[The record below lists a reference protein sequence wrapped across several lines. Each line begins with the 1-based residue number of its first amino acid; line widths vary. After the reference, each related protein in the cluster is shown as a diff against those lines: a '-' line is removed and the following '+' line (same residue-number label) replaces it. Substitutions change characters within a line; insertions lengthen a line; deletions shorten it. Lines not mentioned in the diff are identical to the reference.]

1 MLGHPKSNRIEKNMR
16 KIIDTQAAPKAIGPY
31 SQGVISGG
39 LIFTSGQLP
48 LSPQTGFLVKNDIE
62 KQTIQCLEN
71 MRAILLH
78 ADADMSDVVK
88 TTVYLTEMMSFS
100 VVNEIY
106 NNFFIKHGAN
116 YFPARTCIE
125 VSKLPLNAMIE
136 IEAVAVTP

>member
-1 MLGHPKSNRIEKNMR
+1 MR

-31 SQGVISGG
+31 SQGVITGG

-48 LSPQTGFLVKNDIE
+48 LSPHTGLLVKNTLE
-62 KQTIQCLEN
+62 KQTVQCLEN

-88 TTVYLTEMMSFS
+88 TTVYLTDMMSFA

-106 NNFFIKHGAN
+106 NDFFIN
-116 YFPARTCIE
+116 Y
-125 VSKLPLNAMIE
+125 
-136 IEAVAVTP
+136 

>member
-1 MLGHPKSNRIEKNMR
+1 MR
-16 KIIDTQAAPKAIGPY
+16 KIIDTQTAPKAIGPY
-31 SQGVISGG
+31 SQGIISGG
-39 LIFTSGQLP
+39 FVFTSGQLP
-48 LSPQTGFLVKNDIE
+48 LSPHTGLLVKNSLA
-62 KQTIQCLEN
+62 KQTMQCLEN

-88 TTVYLTEMMSFS
+88 TTVYITDMMSFS

-106 NNFFIKHGAN
+106 NDFFIKHGAN

-136 IEAVAVTP
+136 IEAIAVAS

>member
-1 MLGHPKSNRIEKNMR
+1 MR

-31 SQGVISGG
+31 SQGIITSG

-48 LSPQTGFLVKNDIE
+48 LIPQTGFLVKNSLE
-62 KQTIQCLEN
+62 KQTVQCLEN

-88 TTVYLTEMMSFS
+88 TTVYITDMMSFS

-106 NNFFIKHGAN
+106 NDFFIKHGAN

-136 IEAVAVTP
+136 IEAVAVAP

>member
-1 MLGHPKSNRIEKNMR
+1 MR

-48 LSPQTGFLVKNDIE
+48 LSPQTGFLVKKNIE
-62 KQTIQCLEN
+62 NQTRQCLEN

-78 ADADMSDVVK
+78 ADADVSDVVK
-88 TTVYLTEMMSFS
+88 TTVYLTEIMRFS

-106 NNFFIKHGAN
+106 NDFFIKHGAN

-136 IEAVAVTP
+136 IEAVAVAP

>member
-1 MLGHPKSNRIEKNMR
+1 MR
-16 KIIDTQAAPKAIGPY
+16 KIIETQSAPKAIGPY

-48 LSPQTGFLVKNDIE
+48 LHSLSGLMVKASIA
-62 KQTIQCLEN
+62 KQTTQCLEN

-78 ADADMSDVVK
+78 ADANMADIVK
-88 TTVYLTEMMSFS
+88 TTVYLTDMSSFS
-100 VVNEIY
+100 IVNEIY
-106 NNFFIKHGAN
+106 NDFFVKNGAN

-136 IEAVAVTP
+136 IEAVAVAP

>member
-1 MLGHPKSNRIEKNMR
+1 MR

-48 LSPQTGFLVKNDIE
+48 LSPQTGFLVKKNIE
-62 KQTIQCLEN
+62 NQTRQCLEN

-78 ADADMSDVVK
+78 ADADVSDVVK
-88 TTVYLTEMMSFS
+88 TTIYLTEIMRFS

-106 NNFFIKHGAN
+106 NDFFIKHGAN

-136 IEAVAVTP
+136 IEAVAVAP

>member
-1 MLGHPKSNRIEKNMR
+1 MR

-39 LIFTSGQLP
+39 VIYTSGQLP
-48 LSPQTGFLVKNDIE
+48 LSPHTGLLVKSDIK
-62 KQTIQCLEN
+62 KQTRQCLEN

-78 ADADMSDVVK
+78 AEADMSDVVK
-88 TTVYLTEMMSFS
+88 TTVYLTNMMSFS

-125 VSKLPLNAMIE
+125 VSKLPLNAMVE
-136 IEAVAVTP
+136 IEAVAVAP

>member
-1 MLGHPKSNRIEKNMR
+1 MR

-48 LSPQTGFLVKNDIE
+48 LSPQTGFLVKKNIE
-62 KQTIQCLEN
+62 NQTRQCLEN

-78 ADADMSDVVK
+78 ADADVSDVVK
-88 TTVYLTEMMSFS
+88 TTIYLTEIMRFS

-106 NNFFIKHGAN
+106 NDFFIKHGAN

-136 IEAVAVTP
+136 IEAIAVAP

>member
-1 MLGHPKSNRIEKNMR
+1 MR

-48 LSPQTGFLVKNDIE
+48 LSPQTGFLIKKNIE
-62 KQTIQCLEN
+62 NQTRQCLEN

-78 ADADMSDVVK
+78 ADADVSDVVK
-88 TTVYLTEMMSFS
+88 TTIYLTEIMRFS

-106 NNFFIKHGAN
+106 NDFFIKHGAN

-136 IEAVAVTP
+136 IEAVAVAP

>member
-1 MLGHPKSNRIEKNMR
+1 MR
-16 KIIDTQAAPKAIGPY
+16 KIIETQSAPKAIGPY

-48 LSPQTGFLVKNDIE
+48 LHSLSGLMVKASIE
-62 KQTIQCLEN
+62 KQTTQCLEN

-78 ADADMSDVVK
+78 ADADMADIVK
-88 TTVYLTEMMSFS
+88 TTVYLTDMSSFS
-100 VVNEIY
+100 IVNEIY
-106 NNFFIKHGAN
+106 NDFFVKNGAN

-136 IEAVAVTP
+136 IEAVAVAP

>member
-1 MLGHPKSNRIEKNMR
+1 MR

-31 SQGVISGG
+31 SQGIITSG
-39 LIFTSGQLP
+39 LIFTSGHLP
-48 LSPQTGFLVKNDIE
+48 LSPQTGFLVKNSLE
-62 KQTIQCLEN
+62 KQTVQCLEN

-88 TTVYLTEMMSFS
+88 TTVYITDMMSFS

-106 NNFFIKHGAN
+106 NDFFIKHGAN

-136 IEAVAVTP
+136 IEAVAVAP

>member
-1 MLGHPKSNRIEKNMR
+1 MR

-31 SQGVISGG
+31 SQGVITGG

-48 LSPQTGFLVKNDIE
+48 LSPHTGLLVKNTLE
-62 KQTIQCLEN
+62 KQTLQCLEN

-88 TTVYLTEMMSFS
+88 TTVYLTDMMSFA

-106 NNFFIKHGAN
+106 NDFFIKNGAN
-116 YFPARTCIE
+116 FFPARTCIE
-125 VSKLPLNAMIE
+125 VSKLPLAALIE
-136 IEAVAVTP
+136 IEAVAVSP

>member
-1 MLGHPKSNRIEKNMR
+1 MR

-31 SQGVISGG
+31 SQGIITSG

-48 LSPQTGFLVKNDIE
+48 LSPQTGFLVKNSLE
-62 KQTIQCLEN
+62 KQTVQCLEN

-78 ADADMSDVVK
+78 ADADISDVVK
-88 TTVYLTEMMSFS
+88 TTVYITDMMSFS

-106 NNFFIKHGAN
+106 NDFFIKHGAN

-136 IEAVAVTP
+136 IEAVAVAP